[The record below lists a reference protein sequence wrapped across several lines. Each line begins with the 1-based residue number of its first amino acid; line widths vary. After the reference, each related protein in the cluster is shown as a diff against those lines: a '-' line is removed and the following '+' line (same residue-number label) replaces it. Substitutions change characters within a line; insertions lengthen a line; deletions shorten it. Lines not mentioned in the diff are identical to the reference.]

1 MICEQFLGM
10 PHSMKR
16 RSVFLM
22 IVGALVAPFST
33 AAKAMGRTYTTTRT
47 FTATMHISARLIPK
61 T

>member
-1 MICEQFLGM
+1 MICEQFLRI

-33 AAKAMGRTYTTTRT
+33 VAKTTGRTSTTTRT
-47 FTATMHISARLIPK
+47 FTTAMHISARLIPK